1 MTKFVVTEKKSLV
14 KNTIDNSQVI
24 LKAAAIVQVNLHR
37 EDVAEF
43 IQDGNNLILKLQ
55 NGDVIT
61 IQNFFVQY
69 EDNIVSDL
77 VFEDNDCAFLWFD
90 WNNGAPLF
98 KEISGLEVFLPIAS
112 GSSSG
117 ALLPWIAGGLAVIG
131 GTALGSSGSSG
142 KDNNESV
149 NKAPQVLEINKQQPI
164 SVIEDVPKTGVI
176 INVTDPDSD
185 HLTYSV
191 SEKPTH
197 GTVSIDSATGGYTYT
212 PNANYNGSDSFEVT
226 VADGKG
232 GTTTVTIPVTIAA
245 VNDAPTATASSI
257 STDEDKPVTGNVVGQ
272 DVDGDTLTYTIAT
285 GPANGTVSIDPA
297 TGGYTYT
304 PNANYNGSDSFEVT
318 VADGKGG
325 TTTVTIPV
333 TIAAVNDAPTA
344 TASSISTDED
354 KPVTGNV
361 IGLDVDGD
369 SLSYTVSTNPSHG
382 TVSID
387 PATGGYTYTPNA
399 NYNGSDSFEVTVAD
413 GKGGTTTI
421 TIPVTIAAVNDA
433 PTATASSISTDED
446 KPVTGNV
453 VGQDVDGDSLSYTV
467 SSNPSHGT
475 VSIDSA
481 TGGYTYTPNA
491 NYNGS
496 DSFEVTV
503 ADGKGG
509 TTTITIP
516 VTIAAVNDAP
526 TATASSISTDE
537 DKPVTGNVVG
547 QDVDGDSL
555 SYTVSTNP
563 SHGTVSIDPAT
574 GGYTYTPNANYNG
587 SDSFEVTVADG

>member
-433 PTATASSISTDED
+433 PTATTNSVTTDED
-446 KPVTGNV
+446 TAVTGNV

-503 ADGKGG
+503 SDGKGG
-509 TTTITIP
+509 ATTVTVP
-516 VTIAAVNDAP
+516 VTVTAVNDAP
-526 TATASSISTDE
+526 VAQATTASGNE
-537 DKPVTGNVVG
+537 DTIIAVSLSGT
-547 QDVDGDSL
+547 DVDG
-555 SYTVSTNP
+555 
-563 SHGTVSIDPAT
+563 
-574 GGYTYTPNANYNG
+574 
-587 SDSFEVTVADG
+587 TVA

>member
-69 EDNIVSDL
+69 EDKIVSDL

-98 KEISGLEVFLPIAS
+98 KEISGLEVLLPIAS

-176 INVTDPDSD
+176 INVTDPDGD

-197 GTVSIDSATGGYTYT
+197 
-212 PNANYNGSDSFEVT
+212 
-226 VADGKG
+226 
-232 GTTTVTIPVTIAA
+232 
-245 VNDAPTATASSI
+245 
-257 STDEDKPVTGNVVGQ
+257 
-272 DVDGDTLTYTIAT
+272 
-285 GPANGTVSIDPA
+285 GTVSIDPA

-325 TTTVTIPV
+325 STTVTVPV
-333 TIAAVNDAPTA
+333 TVTAVNDAPTA
-344 TASSISTDED
+344 TANSVTTDED
-354 KPVTGNV
+354 TAVTGNV
-361 IGLDVDGD
+361 IGQDVDGD
-369 SLSYTVSTNPSHG
+369 SLSYTVSSNPSHG

-413 GKGGTTTI
+413 GKGGSTTVTV
-421 TIPVTIAAVNDA
+421 PVTIAAVNDA
-433 PTATASSISTDED
+433 PTATANSVTTDED
-446 KPVTGNV
+446 TAVTGNV
-453 VGQDVDGDSLSYTV
+453 
-467 SSNPSHGT
+467 
-475 VSIDSA
+475 
-481 TGGYTYTPNA
+481 
-491 NYNGS
+491 
-496 DSFEVTV
+496 
-503 ADGKGG
+503 
-509 TTTITIP
+509 
-516 VTIAAVNDAP
+516 
-526 TATASSISTDE
+526 
-537 DKPVTGNVVG
+537 
-547 QDVDGDSL
+547 
-555 SYTVSTNP
+555 
-563 SHGTVSIDPAT
+563 
-574 GGYTYTPNANYNG
+574 
-587 SDSFEVTVADG
+587 

>member
-69 EDNIVSDL
+69 EDKIVSDL

-98 KEISGLEVFLPIAS
+98 KDISGLEVLLPIAS

-176 INVTDPDSD
+176 INVTDPDGD

-232 GTTTVTIPVTIAA
+232 GSTTVTVPVTVTA
-245 VNDAPTATASSI
+245 VNDAPTATANSVT
-257 STDEDKPVTGNVVGQ
+257 TDEDTAVTGNVVGQ
-272 DVDGDTLTYTIAT
+272 DVDGDSLTYTVST
-285 GPANGTVSIDPA
+285 NPSHGTVSIDSA

-325 TTTVTIPV
+325 STTVTVPV

-344 TASSISTDED
+344 TANSVTTDED
-354 KPVTGNV
+354 TAVTGNV
-361 IGLDVDGD
+361 IGQDVDGD
-369 SLSYTVSTNPSHG
+369 SLTYTVSSNPSHG

-413 GKGGTTTI
+413 GKGGSTTVTV
-421 TIPVTIAAVNDA
+421 PVTVTAVNDA
-433 PTATASSISTDED
+433 PTATANSVTTDED
-446 KPVTGNV
+446 
-453 VGQDVDGDSLSYTV
+453 
-467 SSNPSHGT
+467 
-475 VSIDSA
+475 
-481 TGGYTYTPNA
+481 
-491 NYNGS
+491 
-496 DSFEVTV
+496 
-503 ADGKGG
+503 
-509 TTTITIP
+509 
-516 VTIAAVNDAP
+516 
-526 TATASSISTDE
+526 TA
-537 DKPVTGNVVG
+537 VTGNVVG

-587 SDSFEVTVADG
+587 SDSFEVTVADGKGGSTTVTVPVTVTAVNDAPTATANSVTTDEDTAVTGNVVGQDVDGDSL